1 MPKRASFEGFPSATD
16 IETTVIRNGE
26 ALSIDLPPAAVAV
39 LGEVKLSFGDVTS
52 SVVPAPQKIAKK
64 LRDALPDHVVWRSE
78 DDLLACL
85 PEGAEP
91 TAVARLLIYPGKELV
106 QEDVRGLVWAH
117 VMRGDT
123 RAPPLEWLVVPRA
136 HKVAAVAE
144 WRKRR
149 SAPDGAWPTADE
161 LRAAGV
167 ENVQTLTQNV
177 GQILLLPPHALAIA
191 RNGET
196 GRELLQWSRASAAIA
211 EDDPCALLPSPV
223 VEDSSGNVSV
233 HALPESG
240 STFATDDA
248 WRRLQ
253 RHPPV
258 ALAAFLTLCRQL
270 QPPSPSAGTSPDA
283 KQRKLLKSLIAPCR
297 ALLEME
303 RIEGGKVCATHSLSL
318 SLSLPLSHAMPDLC
332 VVHTRSS
339 APVV

>member
-1 MPKRASFEGFPSATD
+1 M
-16 IETTVIRNGE
+16 
-26 ALSIDLPPAAVAV
+26 
-39 LGEVKLSFGDVTS
+39 
-52 SVVPAPQKIAKK
+52 
-64 LRDALPDHVVWRSE
+64 
-78 DDLLACL
+78 
-85 PEGAEP
+85 
-91 TAVARLLIYPGKELV
+91 

-211 EDDPCALLPSPV
+211 EDDPCALPPSPV

-258 ALAAFLTLCRQL
+258 VPS
-270 QPPSPSAGTSPDA
+270 PPSSHSAASCSRHHHQPARVPMPSRGS
-283 KQRKLLKSLIAPCR
+283 C
-297 ALLEME
+297 
-303 RIEGGKVCATHSLSL
+303 
-318 SLSLPLSHAMPDLC
+318 
-332 VVHTRSS
+332 
-339 APVV
+339 